1 MWEYLQDVVVDEN
14 CSPSTKK
21 PPRHP
26 PYTYSNIIHQLTYSP
41 KYHLTPCFQALR
53 WRCVPK
59 NGRTRHYP
67 KLSQE
72 NQDQQPAPAA
82 GPELSIR
89 SIGPTSNSF
98 CQRLIRQKHGQKK
111 WRKIRLLA
119 YWHISGNSMIVHF
132 LDVVSRQGTQTSKVS
147 PEQSLLLATLIFTWK
162 QHTEQNPIPPIHR
175 HPPCPV
181 RCQSLRRRHS
191 RRWHKRPSLCGR
203 VFALDDL
210 SSGIDH
216 FSPFKV
222 GIVGLTLL
230 RFHGCSCTMLYLY
243 TVKVGNMHY
252 LNYVSSQ
259 AH

>member
-1 MWEYLQDVVVDEN
+1 MTKD
-14 CSPSTKK
+14 SPT
-21 PPRHP
+21 
-26 PYTYSNIIHQLTYSP
+26 
-41 KYHLTPCFQALR
+41 
-53 WRCVPK
+53 
-59 NGRTRHYP
+59 G
-67 KLSQE
+67 
-72 NQDQQPAPAA
+72 
-82 GPELSIR
+82 
-89 SIGPTSNSF
+89 
-98 CQRLIRQKHGQKK
+98 
-111 WRKIRLLA
+111 LLA
-119 YWHISGNSMIVHF
+119 YFRKLHDIVHF

-147 PEQSLLLATLIFTWK
+147 PEQSLLLATLNRK

-243 TVKVGNMHY
+243 TVSSRKYALSQLCIISSSLAFPGIKGNTSKRIVNRLAPKHNASYILKEVAKKVLKPGSWNHRHIFIVKVLTIIFVIMIFRPMTI
-252 LNYVSSQ
+252 LLRKNRDFAPVMCPFFQSQ
-259 AH
+259 YMFEFKPFHSLPGLRK